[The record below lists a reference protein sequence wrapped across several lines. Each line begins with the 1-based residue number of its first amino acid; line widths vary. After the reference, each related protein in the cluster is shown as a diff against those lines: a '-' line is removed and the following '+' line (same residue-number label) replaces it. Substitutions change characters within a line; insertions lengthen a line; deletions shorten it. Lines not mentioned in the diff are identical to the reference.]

1 MTLQSSGQ
9 ISINDIGD
17 EYSAGTSNRSLTNL
31 STGIGLLAPHGIK
44 EFYGRSASV
53 SVSGVTMTGEGTSG
67 TAVFTFYDHFTVS
80 TNPSSEDAEIKL
92 TYNPSSAINSNHSIK
107 IKHGSNYSNMTTNVV
122 ATMVHSTN
130 NGGNPFTASIQ
141 VSNGDVVQ
149 VLVGNDY
156 DGSTHTG
163 SLAWTNTSDSN
174 ASLASDTFS
183 YYHFASSGGGGSG
196 GSSGGGGFG
205 CFPAGMMVT
214 MADGSEKAIETVAEG
229 DSVLASGMQSA
240 EVLDVWTMPQESRLI
255 FKINGKL
262 RMTKDHPIKI
272 IGPTSSTWAAMDPTA
287 ANEIHPE
294 LNVQQLEIG
303 QTLVGPD
310 GYREVVEAIQTE
322 VEDSI
327 VYNLNVSGDDTYFV
341 QGLLVH
347 NK

>member
-17 EYSAGTSNRSLTNL
+17 EYDAATYNRSLTNL
-31 STGIGLLAPHGIK
+31 STDIGLGAPHGIK
-44 EFYGRSASV
+44 EFYGRTASV
-53 SVSGVTMTGEGTSG
+53 SVSGATLTGEGSSG
-67 TAVFTFYDHFTVS
+67 TAVYTFYNNWTVS

-92 TYNPSSAINSNHSIK
+92 TYIPTSSVNSSHNITVK
-107 IKHGSNYSNMTTNVV
+107 QNTVVQGS
-122 ATMVHSTN
+122 MVHSTN
-130 NGGNPFTASIQ
+130 NGGNPFTLSIQ
-141 VSNGDVVQ
+141 VSHGDVIQ
-149 VLVGNDY
+149 VLIGNSQ

-163 SLAWTNTSDSN
+163 SLEWTNTSDSD
-174 ASLASDTFS
+174 ASLATDTFS
-183 YYHFASSGGGGSG
+183 WYHYASSGGGGG
-196 GSSGGGGFG
+196 GSGGGGT

-229 DSVLASGMQSA
+229 DMVLASGMQSA
-240 EVLDVWTMPQESRLI
+240 EVLDVWTMPQEARLI
-255 FKINGKL
+255 FNINGKL

-272 IGPTSSTWAAMDPTA
+272 IGPTSSTWAAMDPA
-287 ANEIHPE
+287 GANALHPE
-294 LNVQQLEIG
+294 LNIQQLEVG

-310 GYREVVEAIQTE
+310 GYREVVDTITTE
-322 VEDSI
+322 IEDSV